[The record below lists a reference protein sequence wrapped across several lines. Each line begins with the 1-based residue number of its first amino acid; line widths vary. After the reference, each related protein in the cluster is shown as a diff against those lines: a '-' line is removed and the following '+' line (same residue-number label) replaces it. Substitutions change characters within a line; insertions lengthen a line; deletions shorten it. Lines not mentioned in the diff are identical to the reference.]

1 LLVVA
6 LVVMLSAAAA
16 PGKATSVRLA
26 VPAGAP
32 LYSARTI
39 VRGRVLPA
47 AVDVNLA
54 LELRTQHGWVRVAR
68 ARTVREGRFAASL
81 VARRGGRLRAVVL
94 ATGVASLPV
103 RLRVRPKVRVVASP
117 GRAFVGAPL
126 VAHVVPASFD
136 GTAEVVVWRNGPPL
150 ATVRARIR
158 NGVARVSVP
167 TPGLGRFSLA
177 FQLGPGSGLR
187 STTVLGSVRASARTL
202 TVGSRG
208 PDVAALARRLAELR
222 FHVPGLSETF
232 VPELYD
238 SVIAFQKAFGLTRDG
253 VVGRA
258 VWAALGRARVL
269 RPHYAGPSPH
279 IEVDK
284 GHQLLLVVRGGEVS
298 ALVPVSTGASGNTP
312 VGQFHIL
319 WKAPATGTWLG
330 SAILYR
336 TLTFHGNFAIHG
348 FYSVPA
354 YPASH
359 GCVRVPIWAADW
371 LYNQSPVGETVYVY
385 E

>member
-1 LLVVA
+1 
-6 LVVMLSAAAA
+6 MLSASAA

-32 LYSARTI
+32 VYGTRAI

-47 AVDVNLA
+47 SVDVNLA
-54 LELRTQHGWVRVAR
+54 IELRTPHGWVRVAR
-68 ARTVREGRFAASL
+68 ARTVREGRFASSF

-94 ATGVASLPV
+94 ATGVSSTPV
-103 RLRVRPKVRVVASP
+103 RLRVRPKVQLVASP
-117 GRAFVGAPL
+117 GRAFVGARL
-126 VAHVVPASFD
+126 VARVAPASYD

-150 ATVRARIR
+150 ATVRVRIR
-158 NGVARVSVP
+158 NGVARPMVP
-167 TPGLGRFSLA
+167 TPGVGRFSYA
-177 FQLGPGSGLR
+177 FKVAPAAGLR
-187 STTVLGSVRASARTL
+187 STTVLGSVRAGARTL
-202 TVGSRG
+202 SVGAHG
-208 PDVAALARRLAELR
+208 ADVAALAGRLAELR
-222 FHVPGLSETF
+222 FHVPSLSETF
-232 VPELYD
+232 TPELFD
-238 SVIAFQKAFGLTRDG
+238 SVLAFQKASGLSRDG
-253 VVGRA
+253 VVGPA
-258 VWAALGRARVL
+258 VWASLGRARPL

-284 GHQLLLVVRGGEVS
+284 GHQILLVVRGGEIS
-298 ALVPVSTGASGNTP
+298 GIVPVSTGATGNTP
-312 VGQFHIL
+312 VGRFNIL

-348 FYSVPA
+348 FDPVPA